1 MTEQNHN
8 PYSWYDNIVK
18 GAERERQER
27 INESKEAWKAVI
39 DKAVSKREQTAD
51 LMAKTAKA
59 IHEGNI
65 TKRDKEVA
73 EAKAKAIADVEAEYE
88 LKQNV
93 KSDQTQRV
101 DKAWKSLASDLLKN
115 K

>member
-1 MTEQNHN
+1 MVRVE
-8 PYSWYDNIVK
+8 
-18 GAERERQER
+18 
-27 INESKEAWKAVI
+27 
-39 DKAVSKREQTAD
+39 D
-51 LMAKTAKA
+51 LMAAIQNGQSADDLAAEYAKMLNEA
-59 IHEGNI
+59 NARV
-65 TKRDKEVA
+65 KADA